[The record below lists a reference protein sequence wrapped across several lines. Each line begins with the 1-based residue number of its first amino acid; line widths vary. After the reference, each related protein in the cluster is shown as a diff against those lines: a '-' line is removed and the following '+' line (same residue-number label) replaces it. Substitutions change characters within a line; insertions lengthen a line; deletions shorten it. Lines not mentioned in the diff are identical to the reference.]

1 MKQFKMQ
8 QEQEK
13 ISEKKK
19 DDLKMLKDYGVDPD
33 VPVIIY
39 EPDTI
44 VQKGKT
50 ISKVLL
56 GIVFFA
62 ILCGAIDRF
71 EDANAL
77 LQTALRE
84 ENRAYVQI
92 DPAE

>member
-62 ILCGAIDRF
+62 ILCGAIGF
-71 EDANAL
+71 AL
-77 LQTALRE
+77 IYLATM
-84 ENRAYVQI
+84 I
-92 DPAE
+92 G